1 MNSPNAALL
10 TRARD
15 ELLDLGYVT
24 AETHADLRMVGISAA
39 DLEAYFIRTG
49 V

>member
-1 MNSPNAALL
+1 MSNAALL

-15 ELLDLGYVT
+15 ELLDVGYVT
-24 AETHADLRMVGISAA
+24 VETRADLHMVGITSA
-39 DLEAYFIRTG
+39 DLEAYFIRIG